1 MIRYSRISYIQYF
14 LISHLHKYF
23 RSNPLYDDNDSYFPG
38 NPRVEPTSSVFAV
51 ASTLTESDT
60 SSIEQD
66 MTNSN
71 ESKVSNL
78 QKDVPIS
85 STEKNEIN
93 SEDSND
99 ARIVVNRKHTSFLQP
114 KEAKDR
120 NGRL

>member
-1 MIRYSRISYIQYF
+1 
-14 LISHLHKYF
+14 
-23 RSNPLYDDNDSYFPG
+23 
-38 NPRVEPTSSVFAV
+38 
-51 ASTLTESDT
+51 
-60 SSIEQD
+60 

-85 STEKNEIN
+85 STEKNEII

-114 KEAKDR
+114 KKAKDR